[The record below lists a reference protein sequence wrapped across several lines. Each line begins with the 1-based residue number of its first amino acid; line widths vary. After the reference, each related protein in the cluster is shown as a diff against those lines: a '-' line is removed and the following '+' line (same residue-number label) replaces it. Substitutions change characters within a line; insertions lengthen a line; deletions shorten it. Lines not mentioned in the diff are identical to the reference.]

1 MLRKLIE
8 ALLLPPGCCLAVAAL
23 GALLW
28 RWRPRAGRVVVI
40 AAAVLLWLL
49 STPLVAGALLATLQ
63 TTPALPTAGALPPA
77 QAIVVLSAEA
87 DPHAPEYGRSVPGR
101 DTLVRLHYGAHLHR
115 RTGLPILV
123 TGGAALPGEEP
134 VALAM
139 QRTLEHELGA
149 RVTWVDDAART
160 TYENATHTA
169 TLLAQDG
176 ITRVY
181 LVTHAWH
188 IPRARVSFESAGI
201 EVVPAPTGFRGPPWQ
216 GARSLLPHWTAIRD
230 SYYASHEWLG
240 LLYYRLFH
248 L

>member
-1 MLRKLIE
+1 MLRKLFE
-8 ALLLPPGCCLAVAAL
+8 ALLLPPGCCLTMAAL

-28 RWRPRAGRVVVI
+28 RWKPRAGRSVVI
-40 AAAVLLWLL
+40 AAGVLLWLV

-63 TTPALPTAGALPPA
+63 TTPALPTTGALPTA

-87 DPHAPEYGRSVPGR
+87 DPDAPEYGQSVPGR
-101 DTLVRLHYGAHLHR
+101 DTLVRLHYGAHLHH

-139 QRTLEHELGA
+139 QRTLEHGLGA
-149 RVTWVDDAART
+149 RVAWVDDAART
-160 TYENATHTA
+160 TYENATQA
-169 TLLAQDG
+169 AALLQQDG

-188 IPRARVSFESAGI
+188 IPRAQRSFESVGI

-216 GARSLLPHWTAIRD
+216 GARSLMPHWTAVRD
-230 SYYASHEWLG
+230 SHYALHEWLG
-240 LLYYRLFH
+240 LLYYGLFYV
-248 L
+248 

>member
-8 ALLLPPGCCLAVAAL
+8 ALLLPPGCCLALAAL
-23 GALLW
+23 GALSW
-28 RWRPRAGRVVVI
+28 RWKPRAGRAVVI

-63 TTPALPTAGALPPA
+63 TTPALPATGALPPA

-87 DPHAPEYGRSVPGR
+87 DPDAPEYGQSVPGR

-123 TGGAALPGEEP
+123 TGGAGLPGEEP

-139 QRTLEHELGA
+139 QRTLAHGLGA
-149 RVTWVDDAART
+149 RVTWVEPAART
-160 TYENATHTA
+160 THENATEA
-169 TLLAQDG
+169 AALLQQDG

-188 IPRARVSFESAGI
+188 IPRARSSFESAGI

-216 GARSLLPHWTAIRD
+216 GARSLIPHWTAVRD

-240 LLYYRLFH
+240 LLYYGLVH
-248 L
+248 P